1 VGTKQTFE
9 KAARKTG
16 TTATKAAMF
25 DHKLREQTT
34 TWCALVFIFCNIC
47 TQTGYYKKEIYRLVA
62 NLCSCN
68 TTHYY

>member
-34 TWCALVFIFCNIC
+34 T
-47 TQTGYYKKEIYRLVA
+47 
-62 NLCSCN
+62 
-68 TTHYY
+68 